1 MDQEQAR
8 FRFTVCKVVKNGED
22 GYAITVHVKI
32 TDPSKKIHFDGPV
45 IVEMNTIGI
54 FPRPSDIA
62 KATPYKG
69 IRGKLGAEIKRYI
82 KIQKKFIPELAED
95 DYSL

>member
-1 MDQEQAR
+1 MDQEHAR
-8 FRFTVCKVVKNGED
+8 FRFHVCKVVKIEED
-22 GYAITVHVKI
+22 GYVITVQVKI

-45 IVEMNTIGI
+45 LVEMNAIGI

-62 KATPYKG
+62 NATPFKG
-69 IRGKLGAEIKRYI
+69 IRGKLGAELKRYI

-95 DYSL
+95 D